1 MATGFTDQFTGITS
15 RFLMQ
20 LWLCPL
26 LAFLLGSI
34 PFGLLIAKAKG
45 IDIRQHG
52 SGNIGATNVLRVV
65 GKNYG
70 ITCFMLDALKGFLP
84 VVIAL
89 SLIRMENHDTS
100 LALSCLRPF
109 AITLPPDR
117 QFTGQLLHVVT
128 GLMAIL
134 GHNYSPWVGFKG
146 GKGMATSAGVLLGL
160 YPFFGVLLL
169 GLVWI
174 TLFLTTRYVSVAS
187 IGAAAALPIV
197 THLGARFHHV
207 NNDRAMPTLWQS
219 GTWNKPLFAFTVAIA
234 LLAIWKHRANI
245 RRLRAGTEHR
255 FTRK

>member
-1 MATGFTDQFTGITS
+1 
-15 RFLMQ
+15 MQ

-34 PFGLLIAKAKG
+34 PFGLLIAKARG

-65 GKNYG
+65 GKNSG
-70 ITCFMLDALKGFLP
+70 IACFILDALKGFLP

-89 SLIRMENHDTS
+89 SLIRIGVRDSN

-109 AITLPPDR
+109 AVILPADQ
-117 QFTGQLLHVVT
+117 QFMGQLLHVIT
-128 GLMAIL
+128 GLLAVL

-160 YPFFGVLLL
+160 YPFFGVMLL
-169 GLVWI
+169 GLIWAA
-174 TLFLTTRYVSVAS
+174 LFLSTRYVSVAS
-187 IGAAAALPIV
+187 IGAAAALPVI

-207 NNDRAMPTLWQS
+207 KDDPSLPTLWQS
-219 GTWNKPLFAFTVAIA
+219 GTWNKPLFVFTVAIA
-234 LLAIWKHRANI
+234 VLAIWKHRANI

-255 FTRK
+255 FTRKPKRARTVEDRR